1 TDQAAAPPAE
11 AQQAAAPPAE
21 TQQAA
26 APPAETQQAAAPPAE
41 TQQVAAPPAEA
52 PQSAVK
58 EAPSTMTT
66 AQTVYVVQPGDYL
79 GKIAQ
84 EYGTTVAAIAAANNI
99 ADVNLLYVGQKLII
113 P

>member
-1 TDQAAAPPAE
+1 
-11 AQQAAAPPAE
+11 
-21 TQQAA
+21 
-26 APPAETQQAAAPPAE
+26 
-41 TQQVAAPPAEA
+41 
-52 PQSAVK
+52 
-58 EAPSTMTT
+58 MTT